1 LGKKGKIT
9 NKIIAK
15 LRKEF
20 HSFLLI
26 FEANFLLRFLLDKI
40 KIKIIEKATIIEIG
54 ITLITI
60 KKPIKYANKAEIS
73 VVSPVVL
80 ALRAVMK

>member
-1 LGKKGKIT
+1 M
-9 NKIIAK
+9 IAK
-15 LRKEF
+15 LRNEF

-40 KIKIIEKATIIEIG
+40 SIKITEKATIIETG
-54 ITLITI
+54 IALITI
-60 KKPIKYANKAEIS
+60 KKPIRYANKAEIS

-80 ALRAVMK
+80 ALKAVMK